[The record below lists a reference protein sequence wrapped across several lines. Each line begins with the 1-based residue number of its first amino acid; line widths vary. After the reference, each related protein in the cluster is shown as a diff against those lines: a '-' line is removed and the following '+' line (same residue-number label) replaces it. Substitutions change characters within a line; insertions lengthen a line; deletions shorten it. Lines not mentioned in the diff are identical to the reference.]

1 VATVACLA
9 TLSGSMCDYGRGA
22 APQRWN
28 YVKGVWQALRSNSRS
43 QYQTHYDM
51 DSAIEATQNT
61 IPVNIVQR

>member
-1 VATVACLA
+1 
-9 TLSGSMCDYGRGA
+9 MCDYGRGA